1 MIFATIGLAF
11 AGETFEAVK
20 KHGHLVAGVNT
31 GAPGAIGTGS
41 HRDVHCSII

>member
-1 MIFATIGLAF
+1 MRRVTAGVLFLIFATIGLAF

-31 GAPGAIGTGS
+31 GAPGEP
-41 HRDVHCSII
+41 